1 MGVMKMKTR
10 KQEIDEQAAEFDR
23 KNPKVAFLFIKFTHE
38 VIQRGFSNYSVN
50 AIFERI
56 RWETDQADIDGKS
69 TFKLNNNYRAYYA
82 RKFMEHWPEHEGFFR
97 TRKQK
102 SEFQTATDLPEL
114 TPEFFDD

>member
-1 MGVMKMKTR
+1 MEDRYEEMRQQV
-10 KQEIDEQAAEFDR
+10 IEFTEA
-23 KNPKVAFLFIKFTHE
+23 NPDVWRLFCGFTFDL
-38 VIQRGFSNYSVN
+38 INRGFRNYSAN

-56 RWETDQADIDGKS
+56 RWETDQADTDGKS

-82 RKFMEHWPEHEGFFR
+82 RKFMEYWPEHEGFFR